1 MSPVTTQEP
10 LFCLECTEP
19 LMLFPGLVL
28 EVSDHTGVFLGYLHK
43 NCLANWRQKN
53 PGCTVGPLTRPND

>member
-1 MSPVTTQEP
+1 
-10 LFCLECTEP
+10 
-19 LMLFPGLVL
+19 MLFPDLVL